1 MSRSLLT
8 EQFGRT
14 TGAVGSYLNC
24 HFLLFI
30 IRFIL
35 AKEAPCFMF
44 AAFCAVELW
53 PGAAES
59 CLC

>member
-1 MSRSLLT
+1 M
-8 EQFGRT
+8 
-14 TGAVGSYLNC
+14 GAVGSYLNC

-30 IRFIL
+30 IRFVL
-35 AKEAPCFMF
+35 AKEAPYFMF

-59 CLC
+59 SLC